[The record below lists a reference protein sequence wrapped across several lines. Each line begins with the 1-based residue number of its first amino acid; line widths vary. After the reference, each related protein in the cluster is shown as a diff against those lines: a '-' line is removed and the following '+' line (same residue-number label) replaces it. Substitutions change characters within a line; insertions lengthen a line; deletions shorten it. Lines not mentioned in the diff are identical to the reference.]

1 MKRNKNQTWQQF
13 DPNRKENN
21 MAKEFIESNQP
32 DVSWDVI
39 KNRLVDAHWQQI
51 EEKINEEPEMVEPI
65 KTESSE
71 TVNFK
76 PKVKKVKDL
85 EAAE

>member
-51 EEKINEEPEMVEPI
+51 KEKINEEPEMVEPI
-65 KTESSE
+65 KTETGE

-85 EAAE
+85 ETE